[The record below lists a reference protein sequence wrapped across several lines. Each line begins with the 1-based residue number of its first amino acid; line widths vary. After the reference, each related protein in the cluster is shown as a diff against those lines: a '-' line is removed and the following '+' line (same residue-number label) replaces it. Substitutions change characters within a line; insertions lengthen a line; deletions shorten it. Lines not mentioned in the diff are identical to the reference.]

1 MPETQ
6 WGDKPIIN
14 ELDIRIETVMKKAL
28 KYFAEHSLM
37 DREDVENIDK
47 ISNYAAFEIML
58 DVRLIIDNSSLTDAQ
73 KVQKIREV
81 TMIYFKGNSIYS
93 PYNARF
99 DEKRRKNL
107 PDLLK

>member
-14 ELDIRIETVMKKAL
+14 ELDIRIEAVIKKAL

-47 ISNYAAFEIML
+47 ISNYSAFEIML

-73 KVQKIREV
+73 KVQKIREATKPQPDKEALV
-81 TMIYFKGNSIYS
+81 LKAVFYTSS
-93 PYNARF
+93 
-99 DEKRRKNL
+99 KRHRIR
-107 PDLLK
+107 

>member
-14 ELDIRIETVMKKAL
+14 ELDIRIEAVIKKAL

-37 DREDVENIDK
+37 DREDVKNIDK

-73 KVQKIREV
+73 KVQKIREATKPQHDKEALV
-81 TMIYFKGNSIYS
+81 
-93 PYNARF
+93 
-99 DEKRRKNL
+99 
-107 PDLLK
+107 LKAVFYTSLKIHRIR